1 MAMRLCRYLVQV
13 SFHSAVL
20 QGYQYFYFHGSPS
33 NVIDC
38 IYLVTTSP
46 LISSKFQFRSRV
58 VVAGSY
64 QRYLRNTILRHCAS
78 VSTMLDSSS
87 SADLPDFE
95 VFEGGPELPLYTR
108 RPSAGCSTVLVGRQQ
123 RKFRYSVEKSLAGPG
138 ITLTVYGDSK
148 ISNELPSFMAGD
160 RVAGVIQISVNNGED
175 IRAVHISLRGRVL
188 TGRTSDAVCTFLD
201 LQETLWTEGSGSL
214 EANVDSTNESDYI
227 WPYSLVLPKD
237 VAISQVDGE
246 KEQVF
251 PLPHTFTEPGVP
263 ARVQYELE
271 VFLKQTKWK
280 RNRRIATEIGCFQSN
295 PNRTFRSGYIPST
308 SSFQCAEA
316 DGVTRWK
323 ALDFDLT
330 GIISQFHSRT
340 VHFFCT
346 LSLKDPL
353 CYTRG
358 SYIPLLLK
366 IRSQDRQALELISS
380 PDAAI
385 VQLNRRINYK
395 DVQMCGGK
403 SSRWSS
409 VVETVGVVTWKSH
422 EGTLLEEPVLAEY
435 SSTIIGKVKLKR
447 DLAPSSVIANM
458 AIEYFISV
466 HPFSSPSF
474 QPKDNKSGSLL
485 SQMVQITTD
494 LSSLSEYE

>member
-1 MAMRLCRYLVQV
+1 M
-13 SFHSAVL
+13 SIF
-20 QGYQYFYFHGSPS
+20 GS
-33 NVIDC
+33 I
-38 IYLVTTSP
+38 TTSP

-87 SADLPDFE
+87 STYLPDFE
-95 VFEGGPELPLYTR
+95 VFEGEPELPLYTR

-201 LQETLWTEGSGSL
+201 LQETLWTEGS
-214 EANVDSTNESDYI
+214 
-227 WPYSLVLPKD
+227 
-237 VAISQVDGE
+237 
-246 KEQVF
+246 
-251 PLPHTFTEPGVP
+251 
-263 ARVQYELE
+263 
-271 VFLKQTKWK
+271 
-280 RNRRIATEIGCFQSN
+280 
-295 PNRTFRSGYIPST
+295 
-308 SSFQCAEA
+308 
-316 DGVTRWK
+316 
-323 ALDFDLT
+323 
-330 GIISQFHSRT
+330 
-340 VHFFCT
+340 
-346 LSLKDPL
+346 
-353 CYTRG
+353 
-358 SYIPLLLK
+358 
-366 IRSQDRQALELISS
+366 
-380 PDAAI
+380 
-385 VQLNRRINYK
+385 
-395 DVQMCGGK
+395 CGGK

-458 AIEYFISV
+458 AIEVSYSTSNTFVS
-466 HPFSSPSF
+466 
-474 QPKDNKSGSLL
+474 
-485 SQMVQITTD
+485 
-494 LSSLSEYE
+494 